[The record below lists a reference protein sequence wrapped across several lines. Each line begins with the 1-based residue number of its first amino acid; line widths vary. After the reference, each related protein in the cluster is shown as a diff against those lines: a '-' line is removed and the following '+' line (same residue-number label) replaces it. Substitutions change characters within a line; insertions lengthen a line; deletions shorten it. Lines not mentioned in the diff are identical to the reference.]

1 MRGVQERSFMRLFV
15 IAGMPPFLQASA
27 RENVSQTI
35 SHRS

>member
-27 RENVSQTI
+27 GKNV
-35 SHRS
+35 